1 MRRILVALLLAGCSS
16 GPKYKIDDNTLAQV
30 PLAEKQGIMASQNEQ
45 IQAKEELRKAKAD
58 LDQVDREEDIADN
71 ELKSAKLSLDTAEM
85 NKKAAEQSG
94 DMNRKSS
101 ADRDI
106 HVAELGVKAA
116 KAKAEWLSKKHKWM
130 KQIYEAAQDHQSSA
144 DAKYELEKAKV
155 ASSKG
160 IKPSSDFNVMNFET
174 ESLEKSKR
182 YSETRLDADKRK
194 ADVDDLE
201 RKFNNVNQEYQAAK
215 GSH

>member
-16 GPKYKIDDNTLAQV
+16 GPKYRINDDSLASV
-30 PLAEKQGIMASQNEQ
+30 PLTDKQGMLAAQNEQ
-45 IQAKEELRKAKAD
+45 NQAREEARKAKSD

-71 ELKSAKLSLDTAEM
+71 EYKTAKLGLDTAEM
-85 NKKAAEQSG
+85 NQKAAEQSG

-106 HVAELGVKAA
+106 HVAKLGVKAA
-116 KAKAEWLSKKHKWM
+116 DAKRDWLSKKHKWM
-130 KQIYEAAQDHQSSA
+130 KQVYEAAQDHQASA
-144 DAKYELEKAKV
+144 DAKVELEKAKV

-201 RKFNNVNQEYQAAK
+201 RKYQAVNQEYQAAK
-215 GSH
+215 GH